1 MNILIH
7 CNRNQE
13 EAGRRLAERFASL
26 GINCG
31 TDPDA
36 ADYDLM
42 CVLGGD
48 GSILDAASTALRLD
62 LPIFGINTGRV
73 GFLAAF
79 DRDAVDRI
87 TLEDIEA
94 LYESRRSTLICE
106 VDGIRD
112 VCVNEAGIF
121 KKDIGRTVELEVFS
135 NENSLGTYTCDGI
148 LISTPTGSTAYNLSA
163 GGPVLHP
170 ELPCCVVT
178 PICAYNS
185 AHRSMV
191 LPVDG
196 TVKVVMSGREQS
208 AVVTAD
214 GREVAPL
221 GAGGTALIRRIPV
234 VLRLM
239 LPRTRK
245 TYAIISG
252 NH

>member
-1 MNILIH
+1 MNVLIQ
-7 CNRNQE
+7 CGKEQE
-13 EAGRRLAERFASL
+13 EAGKRLAERFAAL
-26 GINCG
+26 GIGCG

-36 ADYDLM
+36 AAYDAM

-48 GSILDAASTALRLD
+48 GSILHAAPLALRLD
-62 LPIFGINTGRV
+62 LPVFGINTGRV

-79 DRDAVDRI
+79 DRDAVDSI
-87 TLEDIEA
+87 TLEDIEG
-94 LYESRRSTLICE
+94 LYESRRSTLLCE
-106 VDGIRD
+106 VDGKTS

-121 KKDIGRTVELEVFS
+121 KKDIGRTVQLEVFS
-135 NENSLGTYTCDGI
+135 NEHSLGTYTCDGI
-148 LISTPTGSTAYNLSA
+148 LIATPTGSTAYNLSA

-196 TVKVVMSGREQS
+196 TVKVVMSGRTES
-208 AVVTAD
+208 ALVMAD

-221 GAGGTALIRRIPV
+221 GPGGTALIRRNPRD
-234 VLRLM
+234 LKLM
-239 LPRTRK
+239 LSRSRK

-252 NH
+252 NN